1 MTTQPPLPACLAE
14 SVLLQMAEAVIY
26 SNRQGIIEIWNPA
39 AAAMFGHSAD
49 QALGQSLDLIIPERL
64 RAAHWRGFEAAMQ
77 SGRTR
82 LKGQATTTRALH
94 RSGET
99 RYVDMSFALVCDEH
113 GQAIGSVAVARDA
126 TERILQAKAANSDR
140 RPEA

>member
-1 MTTQPPLPACLAE
+1 
-14 SVLLQMAEAVIY
+14 
-26 SNRQGIIEIWNPA
+26 
-39 AAAMFGHSAD
+39 
-49 QALGQSLDLIIPERL
+49 
-64 RAAHWRGFEAAMQ
+64 MQ

-140 RPEA
+140 RPDA

>member
-1 MTTQPPLPACLAE
+1 MTTQPPLPAGLAE

-39 AAAMFGHSAD
+39 AEAMFGHSAD

-82 LKGQATTTRALH
+82 LKGQPTTTRALH

-140 RPEA
+140 RPDA

>member
-39 AAAMFGHSAD
+39 AEAMFGHSAD
-49 QALGQSLDLIIPERL
+49 QALGQSLDLIIPEHL

-82 LKGQATTTRALH
+82 LKGQPTTTRALH

-140 RPEA
+140 RPDA

>member
-1 MTTQPPLPACLAE
+1 MTTQTPLPAGLAE

-64 RAAHWRGFEAAMQ
+64 RAAHWRGFHQAMARGAVQ
-77 SGRTR
+77 HPGKPR
-82 LKGQATTTRALH
+82 LTRALQ
-94 RSGET
+94 GDGQK
-99 RYVDMSFALVCDEH
+99 RYVSMSFSVIRDDA
-113 GQAIGSVAVARDA
+113 GQTIGSLALAWAVDKPAGA
-126 TERILQAKAANSDR
+126 
-140 RPEA
+140 

>member
-1 MTTQPPLPACLAE
+1 MTTQPPLPAGLAE
-14 SVLLQMAEAVIY
+14 SVLMQMAEAVIY

-39 AAAMFGHSAD
+39 AEAMFGHSAD